1 MINDSSQ
8 DAYSAE
14 SRRDSTRRTLLSVVC
29 AFAITALLL
38 AGYAYFRNRHAQ
50 QVLVSSAQ
58 SSEPE
63 TFPKGPTLAHV
74 VVDEPLLVKGT
85 TILKGT
91 VKNISNQSLSGLVI
105 TLELRKRKESA
116 LEEKSIP
123 VSPSELRPGQEG
135 AYLLKLPAQDY
146 ASIRLSGLRAD
157 PQYSII
163 AYSTSA
169 GKKRPLE
176 KVEPRTVI
184 MRPAGK
190 PGEFINT
197 PDNPGRVP

>member
-8 DAYSAE
+8 EVYIAE
-14 SRRDSTRRTLLSVVC
+14 SRRDSTRRSLLAVVC

-58 SSEPE
+58 SAEPE
-63 TFPKGPTLAHV
+63 TLPKGPTLAHV
-74 VVDEPLLVKGT
+74 VVDEPLLEKGT

-91 VKNISNQSLSGLVI
+91 VKNTSNRSLSGLIV
-105 TLELRKRKESA
+105 TLELRKRKEST

-123 VSPSELRPGQEG
+123 VLPSELKPGEEG
-135 AYLLKLPAQDY
+135 AYVLKIPAQDY

-157 PQYSII
+157 PQFSMI

-169 GKKRPLE
+169 GKKRPPE